1 MDNNIY
7 YVYAYLRNENNL
19 PYYIGKGK
27 GNRMYHKHHNKLPVP
42 KDKSKIII
50 LIDNLSEEDAL
61 TIESIFIFLLGRKC
75 EGNGILYNISLGG
88 EGPSGMKHSEE
99 SRKKM
104 SKTRTGKKR
113 KPHSEETKEKIRQA
127 NTGRKM
133 KPEDLLKMSESHKGL
148 KQSEETIQKRVE
160 KLKGQ
165 KRSEDFVKTIT
176 AEGNP
181 AYGRKW
187 INNGIINLFVTQEE
201 LESDYSDWSL
211 GVINKNTE
219 HYPSNEDLQK
229 LLWEKPVR
237 QIIKELNTTVKI
249 FNNHIKKHN
258 LSKPVK
264 GYWNN
269 PKNHLLGIENRN
281 PPSELPI

>member
-88 EGPSGMKHSEE
+88 EGSSGMKHSEE

-133 KPEDLLKMSESHKGL
+133 KPEILVKMSESHKGL

-165 KRSEDFVKTIT
+165 KRSEEIKQKYKEINSGK
-176 AEGNP
+176 GNP
-181 AYGRKW
+181 AYGKKW
-187 INNGIINLFVTQEE
+187 INNGIINKLVT
-201 LESDYSDWSL
+201 LEDYEVLYSDWTL
-211 GVINKNTE
+211 GR
-219 HYPSNEDLQK
+219 
-229 LLWEKPVR
+229 LLPKDPETGK
-237 QIIKELNTTVKI
+237 II
-249 FNNHIKKHN
+249 
-258 LSKPVK
+258 SKQ
-264 GYWNN
+264 G
-269 PKNHLLGIENRN
+269 
-281 PPSELPI
+281 S